1 MVSVLGLATHNSS
14 YDRSEIIVLPQAE
27 NVLEV
32 WEARGEFEIRVN
44 WPRYNLTLRVKCEDV
59 VFLDR
64 LLENSTGGYQDFRVR
79 FLHGNGTAST
89 W

>member
-14 YDRSEIIVLPQAE
+14 YDRSEIIVLPQTE

-44 WPRYNLTLRVKCEDV
+44 WPRYNLALRVKCEDV

-79 FLHGNGTAST
+79 FLHCNGTAST